1 MLLLVNDNIA
11 SFDVEAA
18 MPFLSQQRMEKIA
31 LMSNADDRRA
41 SAAAYMLLCEA
52 LNREYAIADAPVFEY
67 GDYGKPLLQ
76 GSDGVHFSM
85 SHCANAVVCAVA
97 DFPLGVDVES
107 LRPYNARLARYT
119 MNDAEL
125 SRIESSDAPDVE
137 FIRLW
142 TMKESVAKL
151 SGRGISNLKNLLT
164 EFDGCIKCVEEIEKG
179 YIYSVAY
186 Q

>member
-1 MLLLVNDNIA
+1 MLLLVNDNIED
-11 SFDVEAA
+11 FNLEAA

-31 LMSNADDRRA
+31 HLSNVDDRRA

-52 LNREYAIADAPVFEY
+52 LNEEYGITDAPVFEY

-76 GSDGVHFSM
+76 GYDGVHFSM

-97 DFPLGVDVES
+97 GFPLGVDVES
-107 LRPYNARLARYT
+107 MRPYNARLAQYT

-142 TMKESVAKL
+142 TMKEAVAKL
-151 SGRGISNLKNLLT
+151 SGRGINNLKNLLT
-164 EFDGCIKCVEEIEKG
+164 EFNGCIKCVEELEKG
-179 YIYSVAY
+179 YVYSVAF

>member
-11 SFDVEAA
+11 HFDVEAA
-18 MPFLSQQRMEKIA
+18 MPLLSEQRREKIA
-31 LMSNADDRRA
+31 HLANADDRRA
-41 SAAAYMLLCEA
+41 SAAAYMLLCKA
-52 LNREYAIADAPVFEY
+52 LNEKYGITDAPVFKY
-67 GDYGKPLLQ
+67 GNHGKPFLQ
-76 GSDGVHFSM
+76 GYDGVHFSM
-85 SHCANAVVCAVA
+85 SHCSNAVVCAVA

-119 MNDAEL
+119 MNDEEL
-125 SRIESSDAPDVE
+125 SFIESSPFSDVE

-142 TMKESVAKL
+142 TMKEAVAKL
-151 SGRGISNLKNLLT
+151 SGRGISNLKNLLVG
-164 EFDGCIKCVEEIEKG
+164 FNGNLKCVEELEKG